1 MLYNKHVV
9 AAIYVFNGT
18 KCLLKLKKTDHINA
32 ISRGLK

>member
-18 KCLLKLKKTDHINA
+18 KCLLKLKKLI
-32 ISRGLK
+32 ISMPYQED